1 MSLLSIDK
9 FDRFF
14 YRAVLPCRIS
24 VDNFDKMVNKMEFL
38 KIIVLIQLIFWILM
52 TLSDELI
59 VADVGSFDWGQ
70 KDQKVFLNWS
80 DATLGILSACS
91 LLLVSSMATWVVKFS
106 REG

>member
-1 MSLLSIDK
+1 MSLLCIDK
-9 FDRFF
+9 FDR
-14 YRAVLPCRIS
+14 AVLSCRIS
-24 VDNFDKMVNKMEFL
+24 VENFDKMVNKKEFL

-91 LLLVSSMATWVVKFS
+91 LLLVSSMATWVVRFS
-106 REG
+106 REGEKIG

>member
-1 MSLLSIDK
+1 MIHFGWNASPKVPSKWVI
-9 FDRFF
+9 
-14 YRAVLPCRIS
+14 RIA
-24 VDNFDKMVNKMEFL
+24 L
-38 KIIVLIQLIFWILM
+38 TQLIFWILM

-59 VADVGSFDWGQ
+59 VANVGSFDWGQ

-91 LLLVSSMATWVVKFS
+91 LLLVSSMAAWVVRFS

>member
-1 MSLLSIDK
+1 
-9 FDRFF
+9 
-14 YRAVLPCRIS
+14 
-24 VDNFDKMVNKMEFL
+24 
-38 KIIVLIQLIFWILM
+38 M

-91 LLLVSSMATWVVKFS
+91 LLLVSSMAASGLSGFQGSVRKLARFLAKNQ
-106 REG
+106 

>member
-1 MSLLSIDK
+1 
-9 FDRFF
+9 
-14 YRAVLPCRIS
+14 
-24 VDNFDKMVNKMEFL
+24 
-38 KIIVLIQLIFWILM
+38 M

-91 LLLVSSMATWVVKFS
+91 LLLVSRLDICVF
-106 REG
+106 

>member
-1 MSLLSIDK
+1 MS
-9 FDRFF
+9 
-14 YRAVLPCRIS
+14 CRIF
-24 VDNFDKMVNKMEFL
+24 VENFDKMVNKMEFL

-91 LLLVSSMATWVVKFS
+91 LLLVSSMATWVVRFS
-106 REG
+106 REGEKIG

>member
-1 MSLLSIDK
+1 ML
-9 FDRFF
+9 
-14 YRAVLPCRIS
+14 CRIF
-24 VDNFDKMVNKMEFL
+24 VENFDKMVNKMEFL

-59 VADVGSFDWGQ
+59 VANVGSFDWGQ

-91 LLLVSSMATWVVKFS
+91 LLLVSTKSLYRSHVVRYFYEIDFKVWAGFHAA
-106 REG
+106 

>member
-1 MSLLSIDK
+1 
-9 FDRFF
+9 
-14 YRAVLPCRIS
+14 
-24 VDNFDKMVNKMEFL
+24 
-38 KIIVLIQLIFWILM
+38 M

-91 LLLVSSMATWVVKFS
+91 LLLVSSMATWVVRFS
-106 REG
+106 REGEKIG